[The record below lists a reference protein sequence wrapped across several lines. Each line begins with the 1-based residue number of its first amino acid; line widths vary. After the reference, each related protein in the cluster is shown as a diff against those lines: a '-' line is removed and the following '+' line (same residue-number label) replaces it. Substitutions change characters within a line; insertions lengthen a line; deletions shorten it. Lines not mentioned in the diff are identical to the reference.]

1 MTGEL
6 AQLVER
12 CDRTAEVRG
21 SNPLFSTALL
31 QRRLPLIGLFALV
44 VFSTVARPSALLTFT
59 LLAAAG
65 AISRA
70 PSRRT

>member
-1 MTGEL
+1 M
-6 AQLVER
+6 
-12 CDRTAEVRG
+12 
-21 SNPLFSTALL
+21 
-31 QRRLPLIGLFALV
+31 QRRLPLIGLSALV

>member
-1 MTGEL
+1 M
-6 AQLVER
+6 
-12 CDRTAEVRG
+12 
-21 SNPLFSTALL
+21 
-31 QRRLPLIGLFALV
+31 QRRLPLIGLFSLV
-44 VFSTVARPSALLTFT
+44 VLSTVARPSALLTFT